1 MPNNNTS
8 HNPQNVQYK
17 CLLEKKIEDTKGISE
32 IVNRRRTYNLMAT
45 RRTYNIMATRR
56 TYNRMVP
63 RQMTKGQT
71 MIYKG
76 LQIQLN
82 YEQRYF

>member
-1 MPNNNTS
+1 MPIR
-8 HNPQNVQYK
+8 
-17 CLLEKKIEDTKGISE
+17 KKIEDTKGISE

-45 RRTYNIMATRR
+45 RRTYNIMATR
-56 TYNRMVP
+56 
-63 RQMTKGQT
+63 QMTKGQT